1 MKICDFFLMFVVS
14 CLIETVISVQMY
26 LVLPLLDFHRVAVMM
41 VAAEAVTANYFL
53 LFHSWAVGSKILGQ
67 RTREK

>member
-1 MKICDFFLMFVVS
+1 MKICNFFLMFVVS

-53 LFHSWAVGSKILGQ
+53 LFRS
-67 RTREK
+67 